1 MSTTERFAIEVNFLT
16 GRYVATA
23 YNDRRRSEWPP
34 HPARLFSA
42 MVAAWRDGERPDLNE
57 RRALEWIE
65 NQAAPGIA
73 ASRADPRSSVSHFV
87 PVNDAS
93 IVSRTLQARRASEV
107 YGLMDLLRRELAAS
121 GGKVT
126 KDAARLRRKLASRRN
141 LSSTVSRT
149 GTTSVG
155 SARAMFPDGRGKQ
168 ERRFPSVFPE
178 TPQVT
183 YVWESRPDAEAAVAL
198 DQLLERVTRLGHS
211 SSLVSCRIA
220 PTPPDPTQVVT
231 KDGTGSRLR
240 TVRPG
245 QLAELERMYA
255 RHQGV
260 RPRSLPFTAVRY
272 REATALPSDTVREPN
287 TCGDWIVFEFAHG
300 SRSFP
305 ATRTVELATAMRAA
319 ILAYAQDPIP
329 EAVTGHR
336 PDGAPTVSPHVAIV
350 PIPFVGSRHADGR
363 VLGIAVSIPHGIDH
377 VSRTAVYRAIGTW
390 ERTMQEGAGDRSEY
404 PLKLTMGTR
413 GAVHLRRIV
422 GGSDLASLQPEVW
435 SKNSHRWTSVTPVAL
450 PQHPG
455 SLTKGAEGT
464 RAKAWGRA
472 ETAVRLAC
480 THVDLPEPA
489 AVALSLDPWVA
500 GARKTA
506 HFPPFRQRGREEQ
519 PVRRQLVH
527 ASMTFDHLVR
537 GPLMIGAGRF
547 FGLGL
552 MRPVQESTVPRS
564 VDEAANE

>member
-42 MVAAWRDGERPDLNE
+42 MVSAWGDAERPDLNE

-73 ASRADPRSSVSHFV
+73 ASTAVARSAVSHFV
-87 PVNDAS
+87 PVNDPS
-93 IVSRTLQARRASEV
+93 VVSRTLQTRRASEV
-107 YGLMDLLRRELAAS
+107 YSLMDLLRRELAAS
-121 GGKVT
+121 GGKAT
-126 KDAARLRRKLASRRN
+126 RDATRLRRQLANRRN

-149 GTTSVG
+149 GTTSVD

-178 TPQVT
+178 TPRVT
-183 YVWESRPDAEAAVAL
+183 YVWESRPDAEVEVAL

-220 PTPPDPTQVVT
+220 PTPPDPNRVVT
-231 KDGTGSRLR
+231 ADGIGSRLR

-245 QLAELERMYA
+245 QLAELERMHA

-272 REATALPSDTVREPN
+272 REATAMRADTVREPN

-329 EAVTGHR
+329 EAVSGHR
-336 PDGAPTVSPHVAIV
+336 PDGAPTLSPHVAIV

-363 VLGIAVSIPHGIDH
+363 VLGIAVSIPNGIGH
-377 VSRTAVYRAIGTW
+377 LSRTAVYRAIGTW
-390 ERTMQEGAGDRSEY
+390 ERTMQEGARDRSEY
-404 PLKLTMGTR
+404 PLKLTLGTR
-413 GAVHLRRIV
+413 GAVHLRRVV
-422 GGSDLASLQPEVW
+422 GVSDLVSLRPGVW
-435 SKNSHRWTSVTPVAL
+435 NKSSHRWTSVTPVAL

-455 SLTKGAEGT
+455 SLTKGAART

-480 THVDLPEPA
+480 THVDLPEPS
-489 AVALSLDPWVA
+489 AVALSLDPWVT

-519 PVRRQLVH
+519 PRKAPTRPCVDDFRPLGARTADDRCRPVLR
-527 ASMTFDHLVR
+527 L
-537 GPLMIGAGRF
+537 GPDAVGAGEY
-547 FGLGL
+547 
-552 MRPVQESTVPRS
+552 RPAFRG
-564 VDEAANE
+564 

>member
-42 MVAAWRDGERPDLNE
+42 MVSVWGDAERPDLNE

-73 ASRADPRSSVSHFV
+73 ASTAVARSAVSHFV
-87 PVNDAS
+87 PVNDPS
-93 IVSRTLQARRASEV
+93 VVSRTLQTRRASEV
-107 YGLMDLLRRELAAS
+107 YSLMDLLRRELAAS
-121 GGKVT
+121 GGKAT
-126 KDAARLRRKLASRRN
+126 RDATRLRRQLANRRN

-149 GTTSVG
+149 GTTSVD

-168 ERRFPSVFPE
+168 ERRFPSVFPV
-178 TPQVT
+178 TPRVT
-183 YVWESRPDAEAAVAL
+183 YVWESRPDAEAEAAL

-211 SSLVSCRIA
+211 SSLVSCRIT
-220 PTPPDPTQVVT
+220 PTPPYPNQLVT
-231 KDGTGSRLR
+231 TGGIGSRLR

-245 QLAELERMYA
+245 QLAELERMHA

-272 REATALPSDTVREPN
+272 REATAPPSEAVREPN
-287 TCGDWIVFEFAHG
+287 TCGDWIVFEFAPG

-305 ATRTVELATAMRAA
+305 TTRTVELATAMRAA
-319 ILAYAQDPIP
+319 ILAYAEEPIP
-329 EAVTGHR
+329 ETVSGHR
-336 PDGAPTVSPHVAIV
+336 PDGAPTFSPHVAIV
-350 PIPFVGSRHADGR
+350 PIPFVGSPHADGR
-363 VLGIAVSIPHGIDH
+363 VLGIAVSIPNGIDH
-377 VSRTAVYRAIGTW
+377 LSRTAVYRAIGTW
-390 ERTMQEGAGDRSEY
+390 ERTVEERPPGSEY
-404 PLKLTMGTR
+404 PLKLTLGSR
-413 GAVHLRRIV
+413 GAVHLRRV
-422 GGSDLASLQPEVW
+422 VSDSNLVSLRPRVW
-435 SKNSHRWTSVTPVAL
+435 RKSSHRWTSVTPVAL

-455 SLTKGAEGT
+455 SLTKGAART

-472 ETAVRLAC
+472 EAAVRLAC

-489 AVALSLDPWVA
+489 AVALSLDQWVA

-506 HFPPFRQRGREEQ
+506 HFPPFRQRGREGR

-527 ASMTFDHLVR
+527 VSLTFDHLVL
-537 GPLMIGAGRF
+537 GPLMIGTGRF

-552 MRPVQESTVPRS
+552 MRPVQESTAPRS
-564 VDEAANE
+564 VDEDADE

>member
-23 YNDRRRSEWPP
+23 YNDRRESEWPP

-42 MVAAWRDGERPDLNE
+42 MVAAWGDAERPDLKE

-73 ASRADPRSSVSHFV
+73 ASTAVPRSSVSHFV

-93 IVSRTLQARRASEV
+93 VVSRTLQARRASEV
-107 YGLMDLLRRELAAS
+107 YSLMDLLRRELAAS

-126 KDAARLRRKLASRRN
+126 RDAASLRRQLASKRN

-149 GTTSVG
+149 GTTSAD
-155 SARAMFPDGRGKQ
+155 SARAMFPDRRGKQ
-168 ERRFPSVFPE
+168 ERQFPSVFPE
-178 TPQVT
+178 TPRVA
-183 YVWESRPDAEAAVAL
+183 YVWESRPDAEAEVAL

-211 SSLVSCRIA
+211 SSLVSCRIT
-220 PTPPDPTQVVT
+220 PTPPNPTQVVT
-231 KDGTGSRLR
+231 TDGVGSRLR

-245 QLAELERMYA
+245 QLAELERMHA

-272 REATALPSDTVREPN
+272 RDATPPSSDTVREPN
-287 TCGDWIVFEFAHG
+287 TSGDWIVFEFAHG

-305 ATRTVELATAMRAA
+305 TTRTVELATAMRDA
-319 ILAYAQDPIP
+319 ILAYAEDPIP
-329 EAVTGHR
+329 EAVSGHR
-336 PDGAPTVSPHVAIV
+336 PDGAPTLSPHVAIV

-363 VLGIAVSIPHGIDH
+363 VLGIAVSIPNGVDRL
-377 VSRTAVYRAIGTW
+377 SRTAVYRAIGTW
-390 ERTMQEGAGDRSEY
+390 ESTMHEEARDRSEY
-404 PLKLTMGTR
+404 PLKLTLGIQ
-413 GAVHLRRIV
+413 GAVHLRRVV
-422 GGSDLASLQPEVW
+422 GDSDLVSLRPRVW
-435 SKNSHRWTSVTPVAL
+435 NKSSYRWTSVTPIAL

-455 SLTKGAEGT
+455 SLAKGTART

-506 HFPPFRQRGREEQ
+506 HFPPFRQRGRERQ

-527 ASMTFDHLVR
+527 VSLTFDHLVR

-547 FGLGL
+547 FRFGPDAAGAGEY
-552 MRPVQESTVPRS
+552 RPRLRG
-564 VDEAANE
+564 